1 LAEVERECEPTYE
14 DRRGSSGCCGNVIG
28 ELRVERLKSYEEA
41 VDTGEVIVLWALCM
55 LWLKG
60 LEPRRTIEA
69 GRE

>member
-1 LAEVERECEPTYE
+1 M
-14 DRRGSSGCCGNVIG
+14 G

-41 VDTGEVIVLWALCM
+41 VETGEVNWLWTLCM

>member
-1 LAEVERECEPTYE
+1 M
-14 DRRGSSGCCGNVIG
+14 G

-60 LEPRRTIEA
+60 LESRRAIEA
-69 GRE
+69 GREYGL

>member
-1 LAEVERECEPTYE
+1 M
-14 DRRGSSGCCGNVIG
+14 G

-41 VDTGEVIVLWALCM
+41 VDTGDVIVLWVLWM

-60 LEPRRTIEA
+60 LESRRTIEA

>member
-1 LAEVERECEPTYE
+1 MYE
-14 DRRGSSGCCGNVIG
+14 EARRASGCVKVTG
-28 ELRVERLKSYEEA
+28 ELRVERLKSYEEL
-41 VDTGEVIVLWALCM
+41 DTGEVRVLCALWM